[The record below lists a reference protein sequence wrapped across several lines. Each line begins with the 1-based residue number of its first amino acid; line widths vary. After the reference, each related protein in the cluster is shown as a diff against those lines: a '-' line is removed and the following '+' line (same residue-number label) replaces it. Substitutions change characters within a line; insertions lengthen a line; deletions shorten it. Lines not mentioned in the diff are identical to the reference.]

1 MSDKYLE
8 FQKRLSAPLFSRDPS
23 ENGKQELAQLR
34 RMIEKLTG
42 LVSSLPLPDGE
53 ANEELRELLQSAT
66 YLMDD
71 IGTAAEEIQG
81 AISET
86 AMCLS
91 FIAEGLNM
99 AEDRR
104 VSSDNLCALIKQ
116 QARQLNHSDDIL
128 RGML

>member
-8 FQKRLSAPLFSRDPS
+8 FQARLSAPLFSRDPL

-53 ANEELRELLQSAT
+53 ANEELLELLQSAT

-104 VSSDNLCALIKQ
+104 VSAENLCALIKQ
-116 QARQLNHSDDIL
+116 QARQLNHSDDML